1 MVFCKSAILESDNA
15 IFRGTVIYQSAGMK
29 LDDAIQE
36 ALDYCIP

>member
-1 MVFCKSAILESDNA
+1 MDKCLPLKAYAEFVQRVRDNKA
-15 IFRGTVIYQSAGMK
+15 AGMK